1 MLLPSI
7 STPNVWFFMFSIWI
21 LVASFMVLIS
31 FALWLVVFPFGM
43 CILPS
48 VPHNSK
54 SISSHNVHKHSR
66 QRSCI
71 LCWETPLLFTHFRV
85 NMATIGEGLA
95 YYTAPL
101 FKWTSTPASYALS

>member
-54 SISSHNVHKHSR
+54 SISSHNVHKHSG
-66 QRSCI
+66 QRSCN
-71 LCWETPLLFTHFRV
+71 LCRETALLFTHFRV
-85 NMATIGEGLA
+85 NMTTMGEGLV
-95 YYTAPL
+95 YYPAPISRQ
-101 FKWTSTPASYALS
+101 TGAHAPDAIS

>member
-31 FALWLVVFPFGM
+31 FALWLFVFPFGM

-54 SISSHNVHKHSR
+54 SISDHNVHKHSG
-66 QRSCI
+66 QRSCS
-71 LCWETPLLFTHFRV
+71 LCREIHLINTHFGV
-85 NMATIGEGLA
+85 NMATMGEALA
-95 YYTAPL
+95 YYTAPI
-101 FKWTSTPASYALS
+101 FQADRRSRA

>member
-54 SISSHNVHKHSR
+54 SISNHNVHKHSD
-66 QRSCI
+66 QKSCI
-71 LCWETPLLFTHFRV
+71 ICRRMRLIITHFRAK
-85 NMATIGEGLA
+85 MATMGESLA
-95 YYTAPL
+95 YQPAP
-101 FKWTSTPASYALS
+101 FGEAGAYAPDAII